1 MSSCHPRR
9 RPAGFSLI
17 ELMIAVAVL
26 GIIVAV
32 ALPSYNSSIRKSRR
46 TDAFTALNSVQ
57 QAQERWRANNPGF
70 SDQLTAAATATP
82 PGLAQAATTANG
94 HYTVSLDAVTLTG
107 YSAIATAVSTS
118 SQAQDDACA
127 RLRVRIEAG
136 NIRYGSA
143 TSLGSFDESAGN
155 RCWSR

>member
-1 MSSCHPRR
+1 MRCRHPKFSFS
-9 RPAGFSLI
+9 GFTLI

-32 ALPSYNSSIRKSRR
+32 ALPSYNGAIRKSRR
-46 TDAFTALNSVQ
+46 TDAFTALHAVQ
-57 QAQERWRANNPGF
+57 QAQERWRANNPGY

-82 PGLAQAATTANG
+82 PGLAQPATTANG
-94 HYTVSLDAVTLTG
+94 HYTISLDGVTPTG
-107 YSAIATAVSTS
+107 YAAIATAVSTS
-118 SQAQDDACA
+118 SQTQDGTCT
-127 RLRVRIEAG
+127 RLQVRIDAG

-143 TSLGSFDESAGN
+143 GASGSFDESVGN